1 MTLSTSQPSWAL
13 NGPQPELLV
22 AELSHLGLM
31 SVTGEQ
37 GRSFIH
43 GQVTTDI
50 SSLETEQWRWGAHCD
65 PKGKMLATFRTFAK
79 DDTLFLMMPRDTLA
93 LDLPQLQKYAIFSK
107 AELADASDAWLLL
120 GVAGE
125 QASAWLTEQ
134 FGELNPELTLIDNGM
149 IIHDDGRYILAI
161 DKANADTLVA
171 QIEHPIFDA
180 SAWQAL
186 EILAGYPNLAAH
198 HQNQFVPQMCNVQAI
213 NGISFNKGCYMG
225 QETVAR
231 MKYRG
236 GNKRALYIVTGTV
249 SAPVTNDSQ
258 LEIALEDGE
267 GYRRAGTII
276 ECVQRDEQ
284 VLLTAVLA
292 NDTDMDAK
300 LRIAND
306 AASQLSLIA
315 LPYSLEE

>member
-1 MTLSTSQPSWAL
+1 
-13 NGPQPELLV
+13 
-22 AELSHLGLM
+22 
-31 SVTGEQ
+31 
-37 GRSFIH
+37 
-43 GQVTTDI
+43 
-50 SSLETEQWRWGAHCD
+50 
-65 PKGKMLATFRTFAK
+65 
-79 DDTLFLMMPRDTLA
+79 
-93 LDLPQLQKYAIFSK
+93 
-107 AELADASDAWLLL
+107 
-120 GVAGE
+120 
-125 QASAWLTEQ
+125 
-134 FGELNPELTLIDNGM
+134 
-149 IIHDDGRYILAI
+149 
-161 DKANADTLVA
+161 
-171 QIEHPIFDA
+171 
-180 SAWQAL
+180 
-186 EILAGYPNLAAH
+186 
-198 HQNQFVPQMCNVQAI
+198 
-213 NGISFNKGCYMG
+213 MG

-300 LRIAND
+300 LRIAD
-306 AASQLSLIA
+306 DTASQLSLIA